1 MSFFQTQQIYH
12 NLSKIEKLSFYHVTN
27 LINVIYYFYNN
38 SYNKCGMKELLK
50 QALEALNNHQVI
62 AFPTETVFGLG
73 VFYDDYEAYQLLNQ
87 IKRRREDKPY
97 TLMLSCINKINDYA
111 DIDDKYLPIIKKN
124 MPGSLTILVK
134 SKDNVPGYV
143 SHDTGFIGIRIQS
156 NVEALAILKYVG
168 KPLLVPSANRADQ
181 KPALNDQEVKE
192 IFNDEVKVVI
202 PGTSKSGEPS
212 TIIDL
217 TSDKI
222 KLVRKGPISLD
233 DILSLIK
240 D

>member
-1 MSFFQTQQIYH
+1 MI
-12 NLSKIEKLSFYHVTN
+12 
-27 LINVIYYFYNN
+27 YNN
-38 SYNKCGMKELLK
+38 LEMKELLD

-73 VFYDDYEAYQLLNQ
+73 VFYDDFEAYNLLNQ

-97 TLMLSCINKINDYA
+97 TMMFSCVNRINDYA
-111 DIDDKYLPIIKKN
+111 IIDDKYLPIIKKY

-134 SKDNVPGYV
+134 SKDNVPNYV
-143 SHDTGFIGIRIQS
+143 THNTGIIGIRIPS
-156 NVEALAILKYVG
+156 NIEALALLKYVG

-181 KPALNDQEVKE
+181 KPALNDQEVKA
-192 IFNDEVKVVI
+192 IFGDEVKVII
-202 PGTSKSGEPS
+202 PGESKSGEPS

-217 TSDKI
+217 TGDKI
-222 KLVRKGPISLD
+222 KLVRQGPISLD
-233 DILSLIK
+233 DINSLVK